1 MHMLTTAWRA
11 RSVARHAAYAHHGA
25 CRGSLST
32 LRAARHACAH
42 HAPPPTPSGGMLALN
57 TGLLTA
63 YLLQKTSG
71 FRSTRYLSR
80 KWREGVSDFGPSA
93 VIMGLSALS
102 LLPSLE
108 RIGTFSRLSMPGGF
122 QLSGRRALFVNMLEL
137 SPAYRLLALIPAIF
151 LSMLFFLDQVMATD
165 GH

>member
-1 MHMLTTAWRA
+1 MHALTTP
-11 RSVARHAAYAHHGA
+11 
-25 CRGSLST
+25 
-32 LRAARHACAH
+32 
-42 HAPPPTPSGGMLALN
+42 PPPTPSGGMLALN

>member
-1 MHMLTTAWRA
+1 
-11 RSVARHAAYAHHGA
+11 
-25 CRGSLST
+25 
-32 LRAARHACAH
+32 
-42 HAPPPTPSGGMLALN
+42 MLALN